1 MSNKTTEFSEG
12 CFFMTFQMWSFFH
25 FFFILS
31 PFIFAFL
38 FYFLFKRYDEKKL
51 RSLGII
57 FTLIGIA
64 LLVGRN
70 IEIYLKAGEFNP
82 EVIPLQIC
90 HFANFVLLFAFL
102 LRSNTL
108 FAIAFC
114 FNLPAAFLSIVFANG
129 LMNYPTLISW
139 QAAAYIFGHML
150 IVGVVI
156 WAFLNKMVHLNIKVV
171 HKAVGIILILFL
183 LSIVVNNLF
192 EKWMSPH
199 PSNYFYT
206 MTPEQGTPLE
216 LFYSLGNTIFVIGLE
231 FNPIY
236 IITLLFVGY
245 SVVLLF
251 YGIYSLLKFSI
262 KQDQKNT
269 RLISSHVPISY

>member
-1 MSNKTTEFSEG
+1 
-12 CFFMTFQMWSFFH
+12 MTFQMWSHFH

-31 PFIFAFL
+31 PFLFALL
-38 FYFLFKRYDEKKL
+38 FYFLFKRFDEKKL
-51 RSLGII
+51 RLIGIW
-57 FTLIGIA
+57 FSLIGIA

-70 IEIYLKAGEFNP
+70 IEIYFKVGEINP
-82 EVIPLQIC
+82 EIIPLQIC

-102 LRSNTL
+102 LKSNTL

-114 FNLPAAFLSIVFANG
+114 FNLPAAFVSIIFANG
-129 LMNYPTLISW
+129 LTNYTTLISW
-139 QAAAYIFGHML
+139 QGAAYIFGHML

-156 WAFLNKMVHLNIKVV
+156 WAFLNKMVHLNIKIV

-199 PSNYFYT
+199 ASNYFYT

-216 LFYSLGNTIFVIGLE
+216 FFYSLGHQITIFGLE
-231 FNPIY
+231 VNLLY
-236 IITLLFVGY
+236 IVTLLVVGY
-245 SVVLLF
+245 VVVLFF
-251 YGIYSLLKFSI
+251 YGLYSLLTLSKRNKI
-262 KQDQKNT
+262 NAREKAA
-269 RLISSHVPISY
+269 